1 MSELKLSLFMKI
13 NFAGKF
19 FSILFISIIFSISA
33 LAGEPTIW
41 TVDSRAEVLRGD
53 AKGVSISDTGAIVLA
68 PKLAEVFS
76 TGQSYVWSSAADA
89 QGNVYL
95 GTGNDGKVFK
105 VDAAGKGALFYDAN
119 ELDVSALAVG
129 KDGAVYAGTSP
140 DGKVYRIT
148 ADGKAE
154 VYFDPAD
161 KYIWSLAVMADG
173 SLAVGTGENGKL
185 YKVKA
190 APTAGARP
198 EDSLLFDSSE
208 THIISLVTDAQGNLY
223 AGTDS
228 NGIVL
233 KFSPAGKP
241 FALLDV
247 PLREVHDLSV
257 GLDGSVY
264 VLALSDS
271 ASSSTASTTVSTTTV
286 TAVSVPA
293 APASA
298 GDDANPQPTPS
309 RSRNDLNNV
318 KSAVFRILPDGGSEI
333 LWSSPGVTGFSI
345 KANPKGGGVLL
356 GTSDK
361 GRVYSI
367 TNDGRETLLLQSN
380 EGQISTLTGQGET
393 VFATSSNQGKLYRF
407 GAESNAEG
415 SYESSVR
422 DARTTATWGRIWWSG
437 TGNIELQ
444 TRTGNT
450 EKPDETWSDWS
461 AVYRDPKG
469 GQIASPKARYLQWK
483 AVLRGASVLNDI
495 SVSYLSKN
503 IAPEI
508 LSITVLP
515 ANVGLQANMMQ
526 PPDPSL
532 DSSGLDP
539 AVLGMTQAANIM
551 PRRFYQRGARSF
563 QWTAEDR
570 NADKLEYSIYYREVN
585 EANFHLLR
593 EDSRDTFYTLDGL
606 ALPDGRYVFKIVAT
620 DSPSNPVDQ
629 ALSGDRVS
637 EPVDIDNTPP
647 VVQAVGAP
655 QISGDK
661 AKIVFQANESSGIIG
676 RAEYSIDG
684 SSWRSVYSDDGISDS
699 AQEKYT
705 LEIRLKAAGEYVVA
719 LRVFDQNGNAGSARV
734 VVRRQ

>member
-1 MSELKLSLFMKI
+1 MSFILLILLSLNVF
-13 NFAGKF
+13 
-19 FSILFISIIFSISA
+19 
-33 LAGEPTIW
+33 AGEPTVW

-53 AKGVSISDTGAIVLA
+53 ARGVSISDTGAIMLA
-68 PKLAEVFS
+68 PKLTEVFT
-76 TGQSYVWSSAADA
+76 TGQSYVWSSVADA

-105 VDAAGKGALFYDAN
+105 IDATGKGALFYDSN
-119 ELDVSALAVG
+119 ELDVAALAIG

-148 ADGKAE
+148 QDGKAE
-154 VYFDPAD
+154 VYFDPGD

-185 YKVKA
+185 YKVK
-190 APTAGARP
+190 TAGAKP
-198 EDSLLFDSSE
+198 EESLLFDSSE
-208 THIISLVTDAQGNLY
+208 THIISLAADNKGNLY

-228 NGIVL
+228 GGIVL
-233 KFSPAGKP
+233 RFGPDGKP
-241 FALLDV
+241 FAMLDV

-257 GLDGSVY
+257 GPDGSVY

-271 ASSSTASTTVSTTTV
+271 ASTSSAATAVTAATVSATPGSA
-286 TAVSVPA
+286 TATLS
-293 APASA
+293 SS
-298 GDDANPQPTPS
+298 DDANPQATPA

-318 KSAVFRILPDGGSEI
+318 KSAVFRILPDGGNEI
-333 LWSSPGVTGFSI
+333 LWSSTTVTGFSVH
-345 KANPKGGGVLL
+345 AHQTGNGVLL

-361 GRVYSI
+361 GRIYNI
-367 TNDGRETLLLQSN
+367 TNDGRETLLLQTN
-380 EGQISTLTGQGET
+380 EGQVSNILTDGKRL
-393 VFATSSNQGKLYRF
+393 FAASSNQGKLYSF
-407 GAESNAEG
+407 GAENNAEG

-422 DARTTATWGRIWWSG
+422 DAKTSAAWGRVWWNG

-450 EKPDETWSDWS
+450 EKPDETWSAWS
-461 AVYRDPKG
+461 AAQRDPKG

-483 AVLRGASVLNDI
+483 AVLRGASTLNDV
-495 SVSYLSKN
+495 SVSYLGKN
-503 IAPEI
+503 VAPEV

-515 ANVGLQANMMQ
+515 PNVGLAANMAQ
-526 PPDPSL
+526 PADPTL
-532 DSSGLDP
+532 EASGLDP
-539 AVLGMTQAANIM
+539 ADLGMPQMNNVM

-570 NADKLEYSIYYREVN
+570 NGDKLAYDVYYREVN
-585 EANFHLLR
+585 ETNFHLLK
-593 EDSRDTFYTLDGL
+593 DDTRDTFYTLDGL
-606 ALPDGRYVFKIVAT
+606 ALPDGRYVFKIAAS
-620 DSPSNPVDQ
+620 DSPSNPADQ

-647 VVQAVGAP
+647 TVQAVGAP
-655 QISGDK
+655 LISGERV
-661 AKIVFQANESSGIIG
+661 KIVFQANESSGIIE

-684 SSWRSVYSDDGISDS
+684 STWRSVYSDDGISDS
-699 AQEKYT
+699 AAEKYT
-705 LEIRLKAAGEYVVA
+705 LDIPLKTPGEYVVA

-734 VVRRQ
+734 MVRR